1 MTAGERYA
9 RDGYLCPVKAL
20 SPAEAAAFRSKLEAF
35 EKAEPERARTILRH
49 KDHVALAW
57 LSEVRHPGMLDPVV
71 ETLGPNLLCWTSN
84 TALLYRETDS
94 GS

>member
-35 EKAEPERARTILRH
+35 EKAEPERAPTILRH
-49 KDHVALAW
+49 KGPRGAGMVVGAGTP
-57 LSEVRHPGMLDPVV
+57 PGDAKLRQV
-71 ETLGPNLLCWTSN
+71 ELPRRASV
-84 TALLYRETDS
+84 
-94 GS
+94 